1 MNELTDESRNEILI
15 ATALLTAKTAESVAA
30 LIEATQPK
38 LGQFG
43 GSLERPTR
51 RERERLDGIVQGPQ
65 PRTQAPPDHIV
76 ACLRQQLKRLAAERP

>member
-43 GSLERPTR
+43 GSLERPTPV
-51 RERERLDGIVQGPQ
+51 EIGGLLRLD
-65 PRTQAPPDHIV
+65 AD
-76 ACLRQQLKRLAAERP
+76 ALRRLLPEHADPLTGESL